1 MFKLQ
6 SPSKHSPLDALYPS
20 RHFFPL
26 LKTVFQLID
35 FDAFSVSASF
45 LFHLFHISK
54 TFTSE
59 DVFIR
64 ENKKKVAWEETGWIG
79 RVGHKGQKL
88 LDIQPWLVWLSGL
101 SCQFNSQSGTCLG
114 CGPCP
119 WWWGAHERLPHID
132 VSLPFYPSLL
142 LSKNKVFLKKLK
154 LLNIQQCGQ
163 VHS

>member
-64 ENKKKVAWEETGWIG
+64 ENKKKVAWEETG
-79 RVGHKGQKL
+79 
-88 LDIQPWLVWLSGL
+88 
-101 SCQFNSQSGTCLG
+101 
-114 CGPCP
+114 
-119 WWWGAHERLPHID
+119 
-132 VSLPFYPSLL
+132 
-142 LSKNKVFLKKLK
+142 
-154 LLNIQQCGQ
+154 
-163 VHS
+163 